1 MIRGAAAAAALAC
14 VALLV
19 PAAGAGAAMLRTDR
33 MCYATG
39 DTIAL
44 GGSAFM
50 PNANVAL
57 RGAMSPTTDPLGRF
71 ETTALA
77 PRGGRFLPTT
87 ARFVA
92 TDPTGLMATVD
103 VLVVRRRF
111 DTNLP
116 LAGRPRTRTWW
127 RFAGFEPGRPIFGHF
142 RTGGRTVRT
151 FRFGVAHD
159 ACGVLSVRAPRLPV
173 ASPRPGVWRLKLDQE
188 SAYRRKAAGRI
199 FGFRVSPG

>member
-1 MIRGAAAAAALAC
+1 VSRGAAAVALTC
-14 VALLV
+14 VALL
-19 PAAGAGAAMLRTDR
+19 AAAGGAGAATLRSDR

-44 GGSAFM
+44 GGSGFM
-50 PNANVAL
+50 PNVNVAL
-57 RGAMSPTTDPLGRF
+57 PGAMSPTTDPFGRLQ
-71 ETTALA
+71 TTALA
-77 PRGGRFLPTT
+77 PRAGRFLPRTV
-87 ARFVA
+87 RFEA

-103 VLVVRRRF
+103 VLVVRHRF
-111 DTNLP
+111 ETNLP

-151 FRFGVAHD
+151 FRFGVPHD

-188 SAYRRKAAGRI
+188 ATYRRKAPGRI
-199 FGFRVSPG
+199 ISFRVSPG

>member
-1 MIRGAAAAAALAC
+1 VIRGTAASALTC
-14 VALLV
+14 VALLM
-19 PAAGAGAAMLRTDR
+19 PAAGASAAMLRSDR

-39 DTIAL
+39 EKIAL

-50 PNANVAL
+50 PDMNVAL
-57 RGAMSPTTDPLGRF
+57 PGATSPTTDPFGRF
-71 ETTALA
+71 QTTALA
-77 PRGGRFLPTT
+77 PRGGRFLPRKVTF
-87 ARFVA
+87 RA

-127 RFAGFEPGRPIFGHF
+127 RFAGFEPGRPVVGHF

-159 ACGVLSVRAPRLPV
+159 PCGVLSVRAPRLPV
-173 ASPRPGVWRLKLDQE
+173 GSPRPGVWRLKVDQE
-188 SAYRRKAAGRI
+188 AAYRRKAPGRI
-199 FGFRVSPG
+199 FSFRVSPG

>member
-1 MIRGAAAAAALAC
+1 VIRGAAVALTS

-19 PAAGAGAAMLRTDR
+19 PAGGAGAAMLTTDR
-33 MCYATG
+33 LCYATG
-39 DTIAL
+39 ETIAL
-44 GGSAFM
+44 GGSGFM
-50 PNANVAL
+50 PNVTVAL
-57 RGAMSPTTDPLGRF
+57 PGAMSPATNSAGQIQ
-71 ETTALA
+71 TTAVA
-77 PRGGRFLPTT
+77 PAGGRFLPRTV
-87 ARFVA
+87 RFVA
-92 TDPTGLMATVD
+92 TDPTELMAAVD

-142 RTGGRTVRT
+142 RRGGRTVLT

-173 ASPRPGVWRLKLDQE
+173 ASPRPGIWRLKLDQE
-188 SAYRRKAAGRI
+188 AAYRRKAPGRR
-199 FGFRVSPG
+199 FSFRVSPG